1 MRTQPIIQ
9 IQDVVTAFGDT
20 VVHDHINCTIHEH
33 EIYALLGGSG
43 SGKSTLLREMIL
55 LQKPQSGIISVFGQN
70 ITTLSSSEA
79 HKLRQKWGVLFQ
91 SGALFSS
98 LTVGQNIELLYH
110 EYTDLPANLIDELV
124 KLKIDIV
131 GLPAHA
137 RYLYPSQLS
146 GGMIKRAALAR
157 ALALDPKLLFL
168 DEPTSGLDPFSAR
181 QFDTLIYQ
189 LRDLLGLT
197 VIIVTH
203 DLDTIHHIVDRFALL
218 GEAKVIAEGSLEEVL
233 AIDHPLIEYFFQ
245 TTTQPSHQKEIHGIQ
260 S

>member
-1 MRTQPIIQ
+1 MNTQPIIQ
-9 IQDVVTAFGDT
+9 VQNVVTAFGST
-20 VVHDHINCTIHEH
+20 VVHDRINCSIFEH
-33 EIYALLGGSG
+33 EIYALIGGSG
-43 SGKSTLLREMIL
+43 SGKSTLLRELIL
-55 LQKPQSGIISVFGQN
+55 LQRPLSGTITVFGQN
-70 ITTLSSSEA
+70 IDTLTPKDA
-79 HKLRQKWGVLFQ
+79 QQLRQKWGVLFQ

-98 LTVGQNIELLYH
+98 LSVGQNIELLYR
-110 EYTDLPANLIDELV
+110 EYTDLPTNLINELV

-197 VIIVTH
+197 VVMVTH
-203 DLDTIHHIVDRFALL
+203 DLDTIYHIVDRFALL
-218 GEAKVIAEGSLEEVL
+218 GETKVVAEGSLNEVL
-233 AIDHPLIEYFFQ
+233 AINHPLIKYFFQ
-245 TTTQPSHQKEIHGIQ
+245 STTQTSHQKEIHGIQ

>member
-1 MRTQPIIQ
+1 MNPPIITV
-9 IQDVVTAFGDT
+9 DNVVTAFGET
-20 VVHDHINCTIHEH
+20 LIHDHISCTIHEG
-33 EIYALLGGSG
+33 EIYALIGGSG

-55 LQKPQSGIISVFGQN
+55 LERPKSGV
-70 ITTLSSSEA
+70 ITVMGKNLSTLSPLEA
-79 HKLRQKWGVLFQ
+79 QTIRQKWGVLFQ

-98 LTVGQNIELLYH
+98 LTLGENIEFLYK
-110 EYTDLPANLIDELV
+110 EYTSLPPNLIDELV
-124 KLKIDIV
+124 NLKIKIV

-146 GGMIKRAALAR
+146 GGMVKRAALAR

-168 DEPTSGLDPFSAR
+168 DEPTSGLDPLSSR
-181 QFDTLIYQ
+181 QFEILIRE

-203 DLDTIHHIVDRFALL
+203 DLDTIHNIVDRFTLL
-218 GEAKVIAEGSLEEVL
+218 GEKKVIAEGTLSQVL
-233 AIDHPLIEYFFQ
+233 AIDHPIIKHFFQ
-245 TTTQPSHQKEIHGIQ
+245 TDAKAPHYKEIHGIQ

>member
-1 MRTQPIIQ
+1 MNTQPIIQ
-9 IQDVVTAFGDT
+9 VQNVVTAFGST
-20 VVHDHINCTIHEH
+20 VVHDRINCSIFEH
-33 EIYALLGGSG
+33 EIYALIGGSG
-43 SGKSTLLREMIL
+43 SGKSTLLRELIL
-55 LQKPQSGIISVFGQN
+55 LQRPLSGTITVFGQN
-70 ITTLSSSEA
+70 IDTLTPKDA
-79 HKLRQKWGVLFQ
+79 QQLRQKWGVLFQ

-98 LTVGQNIELLYH
+98 LTVGQNIELLYR
-110 EYTDLPANLIDELV
+110 EYTDLPTNLINELV
-124 KLKIDIV
+124 KLKLDIV

-181 QFDTLIYQ
+181 QFDTLINQ

-197 VIIVTH
+197 VVMVTH

-218 GEAKVIAEGSLEEVL
+218 GEAKVVAEGSLAEVL
-233 AIDHPLIEYFFQ
+233 AINHPLIKYFFQ
-245 TTTQPSHQKEIHGIQ
+245 STTQTSHQKEIHGIQ